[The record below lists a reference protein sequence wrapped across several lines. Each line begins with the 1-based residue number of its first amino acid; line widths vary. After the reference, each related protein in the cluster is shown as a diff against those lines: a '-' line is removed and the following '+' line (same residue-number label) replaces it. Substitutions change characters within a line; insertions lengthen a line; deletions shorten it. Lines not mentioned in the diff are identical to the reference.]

1 MGERENRNHAER
13 GLKKNMKKSKIIVII
28 LIVLFLIVSA
38 FMIFYNTFY
47 APEVLTLKMSFE
59 TADKMG
65 FNTGI
70 DQLYF
75 GKSYP
80 GSLVTTSI
88 NLTNK
93 YDYPVQVSIKLY
105 GDISPFVS
113 VSSNDFLLLPSEKK
127 AVTYYLQTEED
138 TGYRNFTGETRIFIK
153 RSAQ

>member
-1 MGERENRNHAER
+1 MR
-13 GLKKNMKKSKIIVII
+13 KSKILVIV
-28 LIVLFLIVSA
+28 LIVLFLAVSA
-38 FMIFYNTFY
+38 FMILYNTFY
-47 APEVLTLKMSFE
+47 APEVLSLKMSFE

-65 FNTGI
+65 FNTGT

-88 NLTNK
+88 NLTNE

-113 VSSNDFLLLPSEKK
+113 VSSNDFFLLPYEKK
-127 AVTYYLQTEED
+127 TVTYYLQTKED
-138 TGYRNFTGETRIFIK
+138 TGYRNFTGETRIFI
-153 RSAQ
+153 RRAAQ